1 MTMFPSACTWSYTT
15 PVADALRQLKETAF
29 HFVDVRPSF
38 LSDGSA
44 MKALKDLGLKISC
57 VAIDRDL
64 PAGAS
69 LEGETAVVRRAVDL
83 IRQSLDRSAEAG
95 AKYAYVRPCKSAKN
109 LKPFGAAVAEL
120 AAHAVAKGV
129 RLSVEH
135 TPGSALPT
143 ARETLRWLDQL
154 STEVGI
160 LLDTGHLVLSKE
172 CPWETVTAAGPRIG
186 YVQLNDNDGRCD
198 RHWPLTDGKLTEDDL
213 RKTIQALAA
222 AGYSGTLG
230 LELNP
235 DFASLIGGFS
245 KNRNLTLRLQATAE
259 VKSFKEPEKRR
270 K

>member
-15 PVADALRQLKETAF
+15 PITDALRQLKETAF
-29 HFVDVRPSF
+29 HFVDVRAAF

-44 MKALKDLGLKISC
+44 MKALNDLGLKISC

-69 LEGETAVVRRAVDL
+69 LDGEAAGMRRAVDL
-83 IRQSLDRSAEAG
+83 IKQGLDRSAEAG

-109 LKPFGAAVAEL
+109 LKPFGNAVAEM
-120 AAHAVAKGV
+120 AAHAAARGV
-129 RLSVEH
+129 GLSVEH
-135 TPGSALPT
+135 APGSALPT
-143 ARETLRWLDQL
+143 AREALRWLEQVPA
-154 STEVGI
+154 EAGI
-160 LLDTGHLVLSKE
+160 LLDTGHLLLSKE
-172 CPWETVTAAGPRIG
+172 CLWETVAAAGPRIG
-186 YVQLNDNDGRCD
+186 YIQLNDNDGRRD
-198 RHWPLTDGKLTEDDL
+198 RHWPLTDGKITEDDL

-222 AGYSGTLG
+222 AGYTGTLG

-235 DFASLIGGFS
+235 DFASLVSGFS